1 MATEI
6 VTAEPVVNY
15 NIDRHFSVR
24 VLKPFLV
31 GNKWR
36 EKGEVVKVPERV
48 AKEAALSG
56 AAEPYGL
63 TAAAA
68 AWFAMPA
75 EVPKSKPA
83 EDYASA
89 KYQAPNIKIVSG
101 SLLQDGKNY
110 GPDDGGFFWRGDVLR
125 HMALTSPEPG
135 SQTEEEARKG
145 SRKLAVIE
153 LLQPLSTEQ
162 KKRLSR
168 LRKNLYE
175 PTKAEIADAK
185 RLAEI
190 ASV

>member
-24 VLKPFLV
+24 VIRPFLA

-36 EKGEVVKVPERV
+36 EKNEVLKLPERA
-48 AKEAALSG
+48 AKQAVLEG

-75 EVPKSKPA
+75 APLKPA
-83 EDYASA
+83 PVEDYASA

-110 GPDDGGFFWRGDVLR
+110 GPGDEFFWRGDPLR

-190 ASV
+190 ANA